1 MKILIAEDD
10 DVSRQLLCG
19 MLESEA
25 SWQVTAVENGARAW
39 AQLSGG
45 GTFDLVISD
54 LMMPEMDGLDLIGRI
69 RASSRL
75 ATLPVILCT
84 ALNDRAT
91 VTQAASLEVAHYI
104 VKPYRRATVL
114 AKIREI
120 AAQRQDQDVL
130 EPEESAC
137 ARLEIEP
144 TLWYAMM
151 SQLTEGTNRWIA
163 EAARTLRPDEVRSL
177 SLRANALKGACVN
190 LGATGLA
197 TQFNRAET
205 TLAGCQQTNV
215 FSTQG
220 NLLDPM
226 VFGDLTS
233 VAGDVHQELQRLERA
248 LERRGAA
255 VAPAG

>member
-19 MLESEA
+19 MLESEP
-25 SWQVTAVENGARAW
+25 SWQVTAVENGALAW

-54 LMMPEMDGLDLIGRI
+54 LMMPGMDGLDLIGRI
-69 RASSRL
+69 RASTRL
-75 ATLPVILCT
+75 SALPVILCT

-91 VTQAASLEVAHYI
+91 VTQAASLEVAHYL

-137 ARLEIEP
+137 GRLEIDP
-144 TLWYAMM
+144 ALWYGMM
-151 SQLTEGTNRWIA
+151 GKLVEGTNGWIA
-163 EAARTLRPDEVRSL
+163 EAARTLRQDEVRSL

-197 TQFNRAET
+197 TQFSRAET

-215 FSTQG
+215 FSAEG

-233 VAGDVHQELQRLERA
+233 VAGDVRQELQRLERA
-248 LERRGAA
+248 LERRGAT
-255 VAPAG
+255 VAPVG